1 MIIWF
6 NEAAKGSQS
15 AKEFMKYNAELE
27 SMNDRLWVHNPP
39 KKEVKNES

>member
-15 AKEFMKYNAELE
+15 AKEFVLSQEK
-27 SMNDRLWVHNPP
+27 V
-39 KKEVKNES
+39 

>member
-1 MIIWF
+1 MVVWF

-27 SMNDRLWVHNPP
+27 SMNDRSWVHNPP
-39 KKEVKNES
+39 AEKAKDE